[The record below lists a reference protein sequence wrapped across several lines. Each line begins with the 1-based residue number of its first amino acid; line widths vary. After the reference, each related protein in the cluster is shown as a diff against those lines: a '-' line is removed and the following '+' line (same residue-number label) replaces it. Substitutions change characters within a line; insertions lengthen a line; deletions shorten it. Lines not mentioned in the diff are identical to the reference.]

1 MALTK
6 IVASRSGHRTT
17 LIPFSGI
24 VDDGSTLSLDFTT
37 GVLDPRLTFT
47 RGSNA
52 TFINSSGLVEI
63 AGANMF
69 RNSVL
74 VGGGG
79 LDTPPTSWN
88 NGVAGATYTVA
99 NNEVKIET
107 NAGGTARAYMFANY
121 FGSSASGLRYT
132 IQFVVTDRTGS
143 AYRLDE
149 LVGLPSNPP
158 VSGTEQWSV
167 NGTSRSSSYTGW
179 VSGDTIT
186 YSAVT
191 TGGSSF
197 FPSIGCGIF
206 NALGST
212 TSVTITRPQMNLG
225 STASAYYANSSTS
238 AGYHDVPRFDY
249 DPTTIGSPR
258 GLLIE
263 GAANNLIS
271 YSEDFSNAAWIKSGT
286 NGSMVLTGT
295 APDNNATSRLLE
307 ENTTSFAKHSLERNI
322 SISAG
327 IHTFSVWLKEPS
339 TNSRRYAHIQLADGQ
354 ATAARYTIV
363 ADLQTGTIAAS
374 GSNNGTAGA
383 PTGTGHSITAYPGGW
398 YRVAISMNHVASP
411 SYQAIV
417 LGDSASLFGGNN
429 QPFYSA
435 TTPYKGLLVWGAQVE
450 TGSGASS
457 YIPTGAST
465 GSRVADVC
473 TIGVDAGTATNFSS
487 WWPLNQSQF
496 TVAWTGDLVR
506 NTSTAQ
512 FLWLTRNSGGT
523 SLLRVFAS
531 SSSGQP
537 LTGFAGNTIPT
548 SVTVNGT
555 PGATLKTALAA
566 QEGDQ
571 AVYANNGT
579 VSSSGVAANTGLLFT
594 SVNMNF
600 NPNGDQFMHIK
611 SFKFWPLRL
620 PNATLEALVS

>member
-79 LDTPPTSWN
+79 LNTPPTSWN

-179 VSGDTIT
+179 GSGDTIT

-496 TVAWTGDLVR
+496 TVVWTGDLVR

-523 SLLRVFAS
+523 SLMRVFAS

-537 LTGFAGNTIPT
+537 LTGLLA
-548 SVTVNGT
+548 T
-555 PGATLKTALAA
+555 PSQHQLRSTALPG
-566 QEGDQ
+566 Q
-571 AVYANNGT
+571 
-579 VSSSGVAANTGLLFT
+579 
-594 SVNMNF
+594 
-600 NPNGDQFMHIK
+600 
-611 SFKFWPLRL
+611 PLRL
-620 PNATLEALVS
+620 RWRCKKEIKPSTQTMEQFPVLESPQTRVCYLHR